1 MAPLDGEGERILVV
15 EDDPQG
21 LKLLIRLLGH
31 AGYRCSA
38 APDAGDARRQLA
50 EEQFDLVLADVQPA
64 RRVRARHLVQ
74 HVLAEYPHM
83 AAVMATGMDDPT
95 VANAAIQIGAT
106 ATS

>member
-21 LKLLIRLLGH
+21 LKLLVRLLGQ

-38 APDAGDARRQLA
+38 APDAADARRQLA
-50 EEQFDLVLADVQPA
+50 EEQFDLVLADVNLPGESGLQ
-64 RRVRARHLVQ
+64 LVQ

-83 AAVMATGMDDPT
+83 AAVMATGMDDP
-95 VANAAIQIGAT
+95 ARGECARSRSAPT